1 MEKFSV
7 WKIFALLAVVI
18 CVGCTGSK
26 PDSGA
31 GTGDA
36 TSGAGTGTGGE
47 KNSAGTGDATSG
59 AGTGTGGT
67 TDK

>member
-1 MEKFSV
+1 MEKFNV
-7 WKIFALLAVVI
+7 WKILALLTIVF
-18 CVGCTGSK
+18 CVGCAGPKTH
-26 PDSGA
+26 SGA

-47 KNSAGTGDATSG
+47 TTSAGTGDATSG